1 MKVAK
6 TIAICASLLLTSCG
20 KQDASSAKAA
30 PPDPSPK
37 IQVTNVVAQ
46 KLSITVHL
54 PGEIEPYEVVAVF
67 PKVTGFVKSIAVD
80 RGSHVKAGER
90 IAQLEAPEL
99 IAQRSEAHSKLQ
111 AAQAQLAAAD
121 AKVASDQGTYEH
133 LKAAAATPGVVAGN
147 DLFVAQKAVDA
158 DHAQLKAQQDN
169 VNAAQQALQAI
180 AQ

>member
-6 TIAICASLLLTSCG
+6 TIAIFAGLWLLTSCG

-30 PPDPSPK
+30 PPGLSVK
-37 IQVTNVVAQ
+37 VQVTNVVAQ

-90 IAQLEAPEL
+90 IAQIEAPEL
-99 IAQRSEAHSKLQ
+99 IAQRSESQSKFQ
-111 AAQAQLAAAD
+111 AAQAQLAAAE
-121 AKVASDQGTYEH
+121 AKVASDESTYEH
-133 LKAAAATPGVVAGN
+133 LKAADRKSTRLN
-147 DLFVAQKAVDA
+147 SS
-158 DHAQLKAQQDN
+158 
-169 VNAAQQALQAI
+169 
-180 AQ
+180 